1 MVTELRGT
9 AAGGMEPALEDQEV
23 TADTTT
29 AMIEAATVGI
39 VMRIA
44 VTAKG
49 AMETVVGAIENE
61 RHRSRFKRIFHRI

>member
-9 AAGGMEPALEDQEV
+9 ATGMEPALEDQEV

-29 AMIEAATVGI
+29 AMIEAAIVGI
-39 VMRIA
+39 VMGIA

-49 AMETVVGAIENE
+49 AMETVVGANENE
-61 RHRSRFKRIFHRI
+61 RHRNRFKKIFHRI